1 MTRSSL
7 SPMRRLAVL
16 EANDGRCHLCGGKI
30 VAGEK
35 WEVEHVRPLSM
46 GGEDGGD
53 NLKPAHK
60 SCHAGKTAAE
70 APIRAKVMRVRA
82 KHLGIKKPSKFSAS
96 RDGQW
101 KQKIGGGVVRRQ
113 KVED

>member
-1 MTRSSL
+1 MTRASISA
-7 SPMRRLAVL
+7 RQRIAIF
-16 EANDGRCHLCGGKI
+16 EAANGVCHICCGKI
-30 VAGEK
+30 HVGDK
-35 WEVEHVRPLSM
+35 WDVEHVSPLSM

-82 KHLGIKKPSKFSAS
+82 KHLGIRKPSKFSAS